1 MNSIRRPRKRP
12 RVRSVNFRVF
22 GWLLVREA
30 YLRIRFPQRGEW
42 GNTWIRHD
50 LVDSPTHVLR
60 RRAERILRLNES
72 RRYYP

>member
-12 RVRSVNFRVF
+12 RVRSVSFRVL

-30 YLRIRFPQRGEW
+30 YVRIHRG
-42 GNTWIRHD
+42 RPLD
-50 LVDSPTHVLR
+50 VDDRASRRTIMKIHTHVLR
-60 RRAERILRLNES
+60 RSAERIMVVNDA